1 MKRSLACCAVVLFAL
16 LVSVSALSAAP
27 APVAAPAPQAVPAAD
42 CGSPSPLAFLNEKP
56 VSPVQSEKGL
66 PGLMPEPDL
75 KACCTQADNLAC
87 KAECTAMGCSGG
99 GSICIH
105 TCECK
110 PCFCP

>member
-1 MKRSLACCAVVLFAL
+1 MKRSLACCVVALFAL

-27 APVAAPAPQAVPAAD
+27 AAAPAPQAVPAAD
-42 CGSPSPLAFLNEKP
+42 CGTPSPLAFLNEKP
-56 VSPVQSEKGL
+56 VSPVQSDKGI
-66 PGLMPEPDL
+66 PGMLPEPDL
-75 KACCTQADNLAC
+75 KACCTAADNQAC
-87 KAECTAMGCSGG
+87 KDECIQMGCTGG